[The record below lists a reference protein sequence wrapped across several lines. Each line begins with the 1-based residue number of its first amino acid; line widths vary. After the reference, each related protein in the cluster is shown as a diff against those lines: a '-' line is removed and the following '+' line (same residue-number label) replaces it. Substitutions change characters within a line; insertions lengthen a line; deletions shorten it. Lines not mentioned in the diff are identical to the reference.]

1 MVRWSIL
8 RLWWRWVS
16 RLPSILLVRGISIPI
31 RSSSSI
37 SIRRLGRILLRRSMV
52 LLRLRRDFRMH

>member
-8 RLWWRWVS
+8 WVWWRWVS
-16 RLPSILLVRGISIPI
+16 RLLSIMMVQGISIPI

-37 SIRRLGRILLRRSMV
+37 SIRRLGRIWLRRSMV

>member
-8 RLWWRWVS
+8 WVWWRWVS
-16 RLPSILLVRGISIPI
+16 RLLSIMMVRGISIPI

-37 SIRRLGRILLRRSMV
+37 SIRRLGRIWLRRSMV